1 MRAGENR
8 ICEVCGQSIRPGGMG
23 GHMRLKHGIMVKV
36 EVKAPKK
43 AIKAPEKASKNDFKA
58 PEKAPEVVVAPKVQ
72 RPSDYVRKGLLFR
85 RWVEVA
91 PPSVVNPEDPKEV
104 EKKFKRVRH
113 GFFSRDEEITE

>member
-1 MRAGENR
+1 MRAGENK
-8 ICEVCGQSIRPGGMG
+8 ICEVCGQSVRPGGMG

-36 EVKAPKK
+36 EVKAPE
-43 AIKAPEKASKNDFKA
+43 KAPKA
-58 PEKAPEVVVAPKVQ
+58 PEKAPEVIEAPKVQ

-91 PPSVVNPEDPKEV
+91 HPDASKQVDPKEV

-113 GFFSRDEEITE
+113 GFISRDEEIIE